1 MICVFGAVFFSFAN
15 SKRYTI
21 FAMRSFKNAVDAGK

>member
-1 MICVFGAVFFSFAN
+1 MFLEQYFFPFAN

-21 FAMRSFKNAVDAGK
+21 FAMRSFKNAVDAGE